1 MEIPW
6 KGPRSARTF
15 PRWLWW
21 SLLCGVL
28 LFITGFITFLP
39 TIGHGDG
46 ELQIFAMALGAVI
59 VLVALAVIVIAFA
72 SRYVEMHK

>member
-1 MEIPW
+1 MEISR
-6 KGPRSARTF
+6 KGPRSGRTF
-15 PRWLWW
+15 PRWLWL

-59 VLVALAVIVIAFA
+59 VLLAFA
-72 SRYVEMHK
+72 WVIIVLVSRYVRSRV